1 MKILI
6 TTTIMLL
13 TSVVWAFD
21 PSGSYTFKEKGMSG
35 SMTVKEEPDLKGGT
49 VIKVKLDTINS
60 QTNMCDVE
68 VAGERV
74 ISSEK
79 AIDAIFMISKE
90 VTYYEH
96 DSKFEIRFT
105 PKGATIKKLTDDPAG
120 CGMNAYF
127 SGKWVKDI
135 PKRKAVKKY

>member
-1 MKILI
+1 M
-6 TTTIMLL
+6 MLAG
-13 TSVVWAFD
+13 VAWAFD

-35 SMTVKEEPDLKGGT
+35 SMTVKEERDLKGGT

-68 VAGERV
+68 VIGERV
-74 ISSEK
+74 ISSDK
-79 AIDAIFMISKE
+79 AIDAMFVISKE

-105 PKGATIKKLTDDPAG
+105 PKNATIKMLTDDPAG

-127 SGKWVKDI
+127 SGKWVKESF
-135 PKRKAVKKY
+135 KKKGKK